1 MNSNETNL
9 LRVSRNLLGLAQD
22 FIAAMERQNIG
33 VRVLPPAEKFTA
45 KDRAT
50 DVSFAV
56 WQQPAK
62 MQDAESRAANVLAE
76 IAKHAT
82 SGANGLI
89 TYTASGLK
97 LSEARTA
104 EKAASQAS
112 DGTGTAGEDPQPRK
126 RPLRP

>member
-33 VRVLPPAEKFTA
+33 VRVLPPAEKFTV
-45 KDRAT
+45 KDRASE
-50 DVSFAV
+50 VSFAV

-62 MQDAESRAANVLAE
+62 MEDAETRAASVLAD

-97 LSEARTA
+97 LTEARKGQ
-104 EKAASQAS
+104 KAASSAPENAE
-112 DGTGTAGEDPQPRK
+112 GTGEEAKPRQ